1 MNGKSSKLLAFL
13 AVQVALFALAS
24 LAHRGV
30 LLNGYEHV
38 RAAIAEAVIAAVL
51 AAGLLL
57 SLMRPWSARA
67 FALAAQGFALLGTL
81 VGVTMIL
88 IGVGPRTAPDIA
100 LHGVMLVVLTL
111 GLVVAWNT
119 AKPTVI

>member
-1 MNGKSSKLLAFL
+1 MNGKPSKLLAFL
-13 AVQVALFALAS
+13 AVEVALFALAS
-24 LAHRGV
+24 LTHRGV
-30 LLNGYEHV
+30 LMNGYEHP

-57 SLMRPWSARA
+57 SLMRPWSTRA
-67 FALAAQGFALLGTL
+67 FALIAQGFALLGTL

-88 IGVGPRTAPDIA
+88 IGVGPRSAPDIA
-100 LHGVMLVVLTL
+100 LHAVMLVVLTL
-111 GLVVAWNT
+111 GLVAAGNA